1 MIQTITQLMLVDISQ
16 CLSYQT
22 KERTTV
28 HTQYQLD
35 NMAKIHGKPNEMTEM
50 KVSDLTEEQII
61 DLAKWAN
68 ILNEENKNL
77 KGYIVQLQAQ
87 LKTARG
93 QRAVA
98 EHRLNQQTTEWVVQT
113 GFDNDNGI
121 ITNE

>member
-1 MIQTITQLMLVDISQ
+1 MKADTHKTHTI
-16 CLSYQT
+16 
-22 KERTTV
+22 
-28 HTQYQLD
+28 
-35 NMAKIHGKPNEMTEM
+35 NMAKVHGKPNEMTEM
-50 KVSDLTEEQII
+50 KVSDLTEEQIM
-61 DLAKWAN
+61 DLAKWAQ

>member
-1 MIQTITQLMLVDISQ
+1 MLVDISQ

-50 KVSDLTEEQII
+50 KVSDLTEQQIM
-61 DLAKWAN
+61 DLAKWAQ

-77 KGYIVQLQAQ
+77 KGYITQLQAQ
-87 LKTARG
+87 LQNARG

-98 EHRLNQQTTEWVVQT
+98 EHRLNQQQATEWVVQT